1 MTDPDLHRRIKAAE
15 AFKRVAANLY
25 HGNESLDEIEQIL
38 QQLNEESRFKFLT
51 CYRSPDQT
59 NHIVYRYGGNPF
71 LTDTTQQWR
80 AIEHFHRPGHK
91 IIFNPQCEKMR
102 KELLDSNY
110 ITISNLG
117 FPVEYLSYRYEYLGH
132 RRDNLLCRAR
142 CYEALQ
148 TMLKQLPQDKRLS
161 ALLVNE
167 REDSDYVSKLI
178 KKAPEILST
187 QDLIRILQYKTH
199 NGKAIIL
206 ENDNCLGHHIDG
218 FVGYLAQYKHPICQ
232 LVRYILSHI
241 PKSERLHRL
250 RILEFSGYTLL
261 DIALSSYSA
270 CTLESILENLT
281 CIEKIEY
288 LGSALHDAV
297 IFGMNRSLQLNM
309 FPDPGKIKFALAH
322 LYCCS
327 NTHNSLALTI
337 LKSLDEQSKL
347 ELLQRREGKL
357 EDTPLHLAEDGTSFK
372 LMLESIPEESRLSI
386 LSEQNANN
394 DTILHNYPNHLS
406 LLLPPNLSVP
416 GLDSLLNIQNSRGQ
430 TIIHRLI
437 QFQSQPGSWLIG
449 SPLDSILG
457 ALRDQSTQSTI
468 QFLTLQD
475 SEGCTV
481 FHLLAK
487 RVPELLKALD
497 LVFDG
502 DIHTI
507 LSLKN
512 SLDCTVLHLLDYSD
526 LHFVQAAVERIPDVH
541 QKISIFTQQDRTGLT
556 PMHIMA
562 KQGHYKGLNMIFQ
575 LFEKE
580 NRYKLV
586 QDENHEGQSLLHM
599 AVIAKQES
607 IIKLTLDQ
615 LEPNRKLNLLTIT
628 DKRGKTAM
636 HLAIAKDLKSAI
648 KYMCQAIGRK
658 EMLKLLGND
667 FSEEELSNFEVLIG
681 NDDAA
686 QIKQWLQQKIDS
698 SSKRHLVS
706 AVIGCT
712 ARSHVL
718 NEVIND
724 LDEEEL
730 GDIERMISN
739 SISSQIQAG
748 KYDNTR

>member
-1 MTDPDLHRRIKAAE
+1 
-15 AFKRVAANLY
+15 
-25 HGNESLDEIEQIL
+25 
-38 QQLNEESRFKFLT
+38 
-51 CYRSPDQT
+51 
-59 NHIVYRYGGNPF
+59 
-71 LTDTTQQWR
+71 
-80 AIEHFHRPGHK
+80 
-91 IIFNPQCEKMR
+91 
-102 KELLDSNY
+102 
-110 ITISNLG
+110 
-117 FPVEYLSYRYEYLGH
+117 
-132 RRDNLLCRAR
+132 
-142 CYEALQ
+142 
-148 TMLKQLPQDKRLS
+148 MLKQLPQDKRLS

-206 ENDNCLGHHIDG
+206 QNDNCLGHHIDG

-250 RILEFSGYTLL
+250 RTLEFSRYTLL

-309 FPDPGKIKFALAH
+309 FPDPGNMKFPLAH
-322 LYCCS
+322 LYCCA

-357 EDTPLHLAEDGTSFK
+357 EDTPLHLAEDGTAFK
-372 LMLESIPEESRLSI
+372 SMLETIPKESRQSI
-386 LSEQNANN
+386 LSEQNAKN

-406 LLLPPNLSVP
+406 LLVPLAPVPPTSLVP
-416 GLDSLLNIQNSRGQ
+416 GLGSLLNIQNSRGQ

-437 QFQSQPGSWLIG
+437 QSQPGPWLIG
-449 SPLDSILG
+449 STMDSIFR
-457 ALRDQSTQSTI
+457 ALRDQSTQSTM

-475 SEGCTV
+475 SEGCTA
-481 FHLLAK
+481 FHALAK
-487 RVPELLKALD
+487 RVPDLLKALD
-497 LVFDG
+497 LVLDG
-502 DIHTI
+502 DIYTI

-512 SLDCTVLHLLDYSD
+512 SLDCTVLHQLDYRD
-526 LHFVQAAVERIPDVH
+526 LGFVQAAVERIPDVH
-541 QKISIFTQQDRTGLT
+541 QKISILTQQDHTGLT

-562 KQGHYKGLNMIFQ
+562 KQGHCRGLNMIFQ

-586 QDENHEGQSLLHM
+586 QDKNHEGQSLLHM
-599 AVIAKQES
+599 AVIAKHES

-615 LEPNRKLNLLTIT
+615 LESNRKLDLLTLT
-628 DKRGKTAM
+628 DKRGKTAI

-648 KYMCQAIGRK
+648 NYICQAIGRR

-667 FSEEELSNFEVLIG
+667 FSEEELSNFEAWIG

-686 QIKQWLQQKIDS
+686 QIKRWLQQKIDS

-712 ARSHVL
+712 ARSHIL

-730 GDIERMISN
+730 GEIERMISM
-739 SISSQIQAG
+739 SSHIQAG
-748 KYDNTR
+748 KYDNTRKILATCSKKFHTCLVFQVNKLLYCGLATWVFLNNNIIKMG